1 MRNKITIIIALCLML
16 LDGAASAE
24 NDYPLSDEITDIY
37 EVYFG
42 PMIEAFPG
50 ELNLL
55 IPIQISV
62 TQPTVGVNILLN
74 YDPSL
79 LTPTVVA
86 PNMFFQNFETDLSI
100 PGRIGINLFTHLTP
114 PPVIPPIDGD
124 TIFAWISCRVT
135 TEDIGYDLLTHF
147 TFYEDPVTPYP
158 DNNIL
163 LESGEWIV
171 PPSLSLVQGDV
182 LIISPLYGDINV
194 NGFAYEIGDA
204 ITFLNYFMGQ
214 VEFSRRQY
222 ANSDCN
228 RDGIQAS
235 ISDLVYLMGIISG
248 DTLLRSDPYA
258 PVVNELKKTNI
269 LREHRSAYSNL
280 DIYSSFEVNIECQES
295 LGGAYFVLEFDR
307 DKIEIESVLIN
318 DSIDD
323 LNLSWAAENGELM
336 VAVYNWDGSR
346 SLFAEGSLFT
356 VNYSVEDQ
364 YSDNL
369 IRIVRAE
376 FSNSS
381 GEAVD
386 AEFDNF
392 LSEKSS
398 LASPNALGISLSS
411 YPNPF
416 NGPVSLNYEIPK
428 DGNYELVVY
437 DILGREVKT
446 LMEGHQSFGGGII
459 VWDGTNNNNGS
470 VASGIYFA
478 RLRGETVSASV
489 KLFMLR

>member
-1 MRNKITIIIALCLML
+1 MRYKITIIIAFFIL
-16 LDGAASAE
+16 LSAGVASA
-24 NDYPLSDEITDIY
+24 DKHYPLSDEITDVY

-55 IPIQISV
+55 IPIHINV

-100 PGRIGINLFTHLTP
+100 PGRIGINLFTNLIP
-114 PPVIPPIDGD
+114 PPVIPPINGD

-135 TEDIGYDLLTHF
+135 TEDLGYDLLTHF

-171 PPSLSLVQGDV
+171 PPALSLVQGDI
-182 LIISPLYGDINV
+182 LIISPLYGDINI

-214 VEFSRRQY
+214 IEFTRRQY

-235 ISDLVYLMGIISG
+235 ISDLVYLIGIISG
-248 DTLLRSDPYA
+248 GGMLSSDPYM
-258 PVVNELKKTNI
+258 PVASDLKNPSI
-269 LREHRSAYSNL
+269 LSEHRSVYSHL
-280 DIYSSFEVNIECQES
+280 DNYSSFEVNIECQES
-295 LGGAYFVLEFDR
+295 LGGAYFVLEFDQE
-307 DKIEIESVLIN
+307 KIEIESVLIN
-318 DSIDD
+318 GSADN

-336 VAVYNWDGSR
+336 VAVYNWDGLGSP
-346 SLFAEGSLFT
+346 FNNGSLFT
-356 VNYSVEDQ
+356 VNYSGEDQ

-386 AEFDNF
+386 AEFDNVV
-392 LSEKSS
+392 SEKSS
-398 LASPNALGISLSS
+398 LAMPNTLGISLSS

-428 DGNYELVVY
+428 DGNYELIVY

-446 LMEGHQSFGGGII
+446 LMEGHQSYGGGII
-459 VWDGTNNNNGS
+459 VWDGTNNASGS